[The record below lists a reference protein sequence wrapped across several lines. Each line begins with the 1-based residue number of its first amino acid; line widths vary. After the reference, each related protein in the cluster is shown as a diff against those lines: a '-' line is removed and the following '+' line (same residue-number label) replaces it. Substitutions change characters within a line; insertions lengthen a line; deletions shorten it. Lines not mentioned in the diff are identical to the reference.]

1 MEFTG
6 ERVIP
11 GQDDV
16 DLFNEHRARYWFA
29 RRFAKGKNVLDAACG
44 TGYGSAL
51 LAETA
56 QAVVGVDVARNAVD
70 YARRH
75 FPAPNFQLAQTDCLA
90 LPFSADRFGL
100 VVAFE
105 IIEHLDQP
113 ETFLTEL
120 RRVLDPA
127 GALILSTPNR
137 LYYTD
142 EREEINPFH
151 RREFSYPEFEEILRP
166 VFPHCTILFQNHVAG
181 VAVSGPGSELS
192 SQALHWE
199 RLFQE
204 EGATQAIEEARRSAH
219 FFVAVCS
226 SQPLGPIEP
235 LLYMPSAANILRER
249 EIHIHSL
256 DATCRELEH
265 RLAEKDAYVLQLQ
278 EEHDS
283 KIQWAQ
289 SLERDLDKARSD
301 LAQLQKE
308 YERDLD
314 KVRGDLAQLQA
325 EYDSK
330 IQWAQSLERDL
341 DKVRGD
347 LAQLQAE
354 YDSKIQWAQSLECD
368 LDKARSDLAQLQEE
382 YDSKIQWA
390 QSLECDLDKARSDL
404 AQLQEEYDSKI
415 QWAQSLECDLDKAR
429 SDLAQLQEEYDSKIQ
444 WAQSLECDL
453 DKARSDL
460 AQLQKEFEERTAWA
474 LRLDRDLQQR
484 SKELQLRSEELQ
496 LLFSSRWYRLGKN
509 LNLSP
514 VPASDMSSSDS
525 NQT

>member
-151 RREFSYPEFEEILRP
+151 RREFSYPEFEEILQP

-289 SLERDLDKARSD
+289 SLECDLDKARS
-301 LAQLQKE
+301 
-308 YERDLD
+308 
-314 KVRGDLAQLQA
+314 
-325 EYDSK
+325 
-330 IQWAQSLERDL
+330 
-341 DKVRGD
+341 D

-368 LDKARSDLAQLQEE
+368 LDKARSDLAQQKE
-382 YDSKIQWA
+382 YDSKRFGSIQWA
-390 QSLECDLDKARSDL
+390 RARSDL

-415 QWAQSLECDLDKAR
+415 QWAQR
-429 SDLAQLQEEYDSKIQ
+429 SRMRSR
-444 WAQSLECDL
+444 QSA
-453 DKARSDL
+453 KRFGSTS
-460 AQLQKEFEERTAWA
+460 ER
-474 LRLDRDLQQR
+474 
-484 SKELQLRSEELQ
+484 
-496 LLFSSRWYRLGKN
+496 
-509 LNLSP
+509 
-514 VPASDMSSSDS
+514 V
-525 NQT
+525 